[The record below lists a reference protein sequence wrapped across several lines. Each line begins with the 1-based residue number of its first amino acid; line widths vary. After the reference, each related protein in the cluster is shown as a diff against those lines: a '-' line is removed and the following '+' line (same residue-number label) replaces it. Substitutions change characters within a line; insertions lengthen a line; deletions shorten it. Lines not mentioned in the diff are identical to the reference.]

1 MPAVPASFIEPLWV
15 HFEALI
21 PARVDTHPLGCHRR
35 RIPDRVVF
43 DKLVARL
50 VLGGSYHRH
59 ADDRVS
65 ATTLLRARRDEWIA
79 AGVFDRLEQ
88 AALEA
93 YDTVVGLDLSDL
105 VVDGC
110 IVKAP
115 CSGDNTGKSP
125 VDRAKS
131 GLKRSLLV
139 EGAGVPIGCELA
151 GANRHDS
158 PLLRP
163 ILERLSRFGFDLP
176 ETITVHL
183 DSGYDSAVTRELL
196 DELGCT
202 WQINPKGQFVPVNH
216 THRWKVER
224 TNSWHTRG
232 FRALQIVT
240 DRSEVIQR
248 AWIALANAIIIV
260 RRLIRTVWTT
270 HRWDTRPR
278 RRP

>member
-15 HFEALI
+15 QFEALI

-35 RIPDRVVF
+35 RVADRVVF
-43 DKLVARL
+43 DKLVARV
-50 VLGGSYHRH
+50 VLGGSYQRH

-65 ATTLLRARRDEWIA
+65 ATTLRARRDEWIT

-93 YDTVVGLDLSDL
+93 CDTVVGLDLGDL

-110 IVKAP
+110 IVNVP
-115 CSGDNTGKSP
+115 CDGDNTGKSP

-139 EGAGVPIGCELA
+139 EGAGIPIGCELA

-158 PLLRP
+158 PLLRDDP
-163 ILERLSRFGFDLP
+163 GAAEQVRVRPARDHHGPPRLRLQLRRHARAAQRARLHLTDQPEGSVRPDQPHPPLEGR
-176 ETITVHL
+176 TH
-183 DSGYDSAVTRELL
+183 ELL
-196 DELGCT
+196 AHPRL
-202 WQINPKGQFVPVNH
+202 
-216 THRWKVER
+216 
-224 TNSWHTRG
+224 
-232 FRALQIVT
+232 RALQIVT
-240 DRSEVIQR
+240 DRSEAIQR

-260 RRLIRTVWTT
+260 RRLIRTAWTI
-270 HRWDTRPR
+270 HRWDT
-278 RRP
+278 

>member
-15 HFEALI
+15 QFQALI
-21 PARVDTHPLGCHRR
+21 PARVDTHPLGCHRPR
-35 RIPDRVVF
+35 VPDRVVF

-50 VLGGSYHRH
+50 VLGGSYQAH

-65 ATTLLRARRDEWIA
+65 ATTLRARRDEWIT

-93 YDTVVGLDLSDL
+93 YDTVVGLDLGEL

-115 CSGDNTGKSP
+115 CGGDNTGKSP

-139 EGAGVPIGCELA
+139 EGAGIPIGCELA

-158 PLLRP
+158 PLLHP
-163 ILERLSRFGFDLP
+163 TLERLTTWSRVFCHQDGGP
-176 ETITVHL
+176 
-183 DSGYDSAVTRELL
+183 
-196 DELGCT
+196 
-202 WQINPKGQFVPVNH
+202 
-216 THRWKVER
+216 
-224 TNSWHTRG
+224 
-232 FRALQIVT
+232 
-240 DRSEVIQR
+240 
-248 AWIALANAIIIV
+248 
-260 RRLIRTVWTT
+260 
-270 HRWDTRPR
+270 
-278 RRP
+278 